1 MRTRRVAS
9 VSLCL
14 SLAAALLALLPSFAA
29 DSLSSAISLY
39 EKKDYVG
46 AAIAFRKL
54 SQSADRITAT
64 YYLALCYQ
72 QMRQDAP
79 AADLFRYIC
88 KYYPGTPEAKHAADY
103 LKQLSTGGSAGGSAS
118 SSAPAA
124 LNVSS
129 GNAQHKGD
137 QDSEPVLTRAEWE
150 ALPARVRIPIAREHG
165 HLMVNAKIN
174 GKFCKVAFDTGAT
187 VSGISLFDYPDI
199 LSQDELDKA
208 KTVPVSRPHGVVPV
222 KDCIATITLQD
233 LTRRVRFLALN
244 EEGVSVIGQNF
255 FKDYNYEI
263 DDFYVRL
270 TKAPFPGSEAVAS
283 AKPSAA
289 SAAQGA
295 AHTPKTDKYSVPFET
310 SHDVMFINIEINGVK
325 TKACFDTGCAPD
337 GIVCHPS
344 YFDKVKL
351 HLDNDG
357 NAIADRL
364 VIGHI
369 IKTNVKAYPAAG
381 LEYPLLGPKI
391 FGRPFKVDQKEK
403 VIRFD
408 W

>member
-1 MRTRRVAS
+1 MSTGRV
-9 VSLCL
+9 VLL
-14 SLAAALLALLPSFAA
+14 SLGLAIAFAILPFRVVLAA
-29 DSLSSAISLY
+29 DTLSSAVALY
-39 EKKDYVG
+39 DKKDFPA

-72 QMRQDAP
+72 QMRQDGP

-88 KYYPGTPEAKHAADY
+88 QYYPGTPEAKHASDY
-103 LKQLSTGGSAGGSAS
+103 LKQLSAGGTTGAGA
-118 SSAPAA
+118 APSA
-124 LNVSS
+124 LNAAAAKITV
-129 GNAQHKGD
+129 GNAAQN
-137 QDSEPVLTRAEWE
+137 SESNLTRAEWE

-165 HLMVNAKIN
+165 HLMVTAKIN
-174 GKFCKVAFDTGAT
+174 GKFCKVAFDTGAA
-187 VSGISLFDYPDI
+187 VCGISLFDYPEI
-199 LSQDELDKA
+199 LSESELDRA
-208 KTVPVSRPHGVVPV
+208 KSVPVSRPHGVVPAKACV
-222 KDCIATITLQD
+222 AEITLQD
-233 LTRRVRFLALN
+233 LKRKVDILALN

-255 FKDYNYEI
+255 FRDYNYEI

-270 TKAPFPGSEAVAS
+270 TKAPYSGTD
-283 AKPSAA
+283 KTSAA
-289 SAAQGA
+289 PGKAAASSAGSAQPGA
-295 AHTPKTDKYSVPFET
+295 KLDKYCLPFET
-310 SHDVMFINIEINGVK
+310 KGDVMYINIEINGVK

-344 YFDKVKL
+344 YFDKVNL
-351 HLDNDG
+351 HLDHDG
-357 NAIADRL
+357 YAIADRL

-381 LEYPLLGPKI
+381 LDYPLLGPKI